1 VDNSC
6 DKGKPVSVPEEEAL
20 RLLRAAAQP
29 IQETERVPL
38 AQTYGRILAETL
50 TAPIDVPP
58 ADNSAMDGYA
68 IRAKDCAEADT
79 RLWVAQRIP
88 AGQTGAKLGPRTTAR
103 IFTGAPIPEGADAV
117 VMQEDCRR
125 EGDDVVISTPVQ
137 PGSNIRRRGEDIAH
151 GSKLLGQGTRLQPQ
165 HVGLAASVGFNRL
178 PVYRRL
184 RVAVFFTGNELMPP
198 GQPLASGKIYNSNRY
213 ALTGLLQRLGCE
225 IIDLGD
231 APDNIFATREILAYG
246 KTVADVII
254 SSGGVSVGEED
265 HVPTAVKAL
274 GHLELWNIAIKPGK
288 PLAFGHIGET
298 PFIGLPGNPVS
309 MFITFCLY
317 ARPFLLMSQG
327 LPYQA
332 PRFMWAR
339 ADFERPDGRK
349 RREYLRARL
358 VTDKEHGDGVQLY
371 PHQGS
376 GVLNSLA
383 WAEGLACIP
392 EDSGVARGDMVRY
405 LPLETLF
412 D

>member
-1 VDNSC
+1 VDKSC
-6 DKGKPVSVPEEEAL
+6 DMGKPAPIPEEEAL
-20 RLLRAAAQP
+20 RLLRAAARP
-29 IQETERVPL
+29 IEAMERLPL
-38 AQTYGRILAETL
+38 AQSYGRILAETL
-50 TAPIDVPP
+50 MAPVDVPP

-68 IRAKDCAEADT
+68 VHASDCTEANT

-88 AGQTGAKLGPRTTAR
+88 AGKTGAKLGPRTAAR

-117 VMQEDCRR
+117 VMQEYCRR
-125 EGDDVVISTPVQ
+125 EGDDVIISTPVP
-137 PGSNIRRRGEDIAH
+137 PGSNVRRRGEDIAH
-151 GSKLLGQGTRLQPQ
+151 GGKLLDQGTRLQPQ
-165 HVGLAASVGFNRL
+165 HVGLAASVGFNNI

-184 RVAVFFTGNELMPP
+184 RVAVFFSGDELTPP
-198 GQPLASGKIYNSNRY
+198 GQPLAPGKIYNSNRY

-231 APDNIFATREILAYG
+231 APDTIFATREILAYA

-265 HVPTAVKAL
+265 HVPAAVKAL

-288 PLAFGHIGET
+288 PLAFGHIGEI

-309 MFITFCLY
+309 LFITFCLY

-327 LPYQA
+327 LPYQT
-332 PRFMWAR
+332 PRFMWAQ
-339 ADFERPDGRK
+339 ADFERPRAHK

-358 VTDKEHGDGVQLY
+358 VSADEQRDTVQLY

-376 GVLNSLA
+376 GILSSLA

-392 EDSGVARGDMVRY
+392 EDSCIARGDMVRY
-405 LPLETLF
+405 LPLETLL